1 MHCELCF
8 VLFFASAHPC
18 LPTQAYIGFTWRSG
32 KGFEEEVARWAL
44 CHRNL
49 NPAIT
54 RLDGRLISNLQDLLD
69 LGFGSRCLII
79 HLIRAP
85 NSHLLQVE
93 TLHRSTFAF
102 NCRVLETELHRSFKT
117 STNRLWANVGSGSY
131 FLKDEDI
138 KVRCRCFVRIYS
150 HSCSRFKRTTRSS
163 AACLLYMRRALQPLS
178 CHSAANYRYLCVHMS
193 NAPCAI
199 ARWSAT
205 IRADAV
211 RRLDTETCPGSSQPD
226 SRARALEEYRN
237 SFTNGA
243 MWYGLGKLKILPA
256 LQFNIDEVGIWLNVR
271 DEKPTILH
279 F

>member
-1 MHCELCF
+1 MDRTQDKIHARLEEIAAQGYLFEIYSDSKFAELLQSLRSRVAAILAEYIVSCA
-8 VLFFASAHPC
+8 LFCCSHQLIIDHPRRHTLDSPGAAGRGSKRKSLVGRSATGTSILPSLDWMVNQFLTCRTC
-18 LPTQAYIGFTWRSG
+18 LI
-32 KGFEEEVARWAL
+32 L
-44 CHRNL
+44 
-49 NPAIT
+49 
-54 RLDGRLISNLQDLLD
+54 
-69 LGFGSRCLII
+69 GSRCLII

-178 CHSAANYRYLCVHMS
+178 WHSAADYRYLCVHMS
-193 NAPCAI
+193 TAPCAL

-205 IRADAV
+205 ILTFFRAN
-211 RRLDTETCPGSSQPD
+211 REQR
-226 SRARALEEYRN
+226 
-237 SFTNGA
+237 
-243 MWYGLGKLKILPA
+243 
-256 LQFNIDEVGIWLNVR
+256 
-271 DEKPTILH
+271 TIK
-279 F
+279 FD